1 MFLEILQNAKK
12 SIFAGIFFNKV
23 AGWNRKLSEAA
34 AGDVQWNKVF
44 LKISQVSQECLSKKV
59 AVLGACN
66 FIKKDSNTG
75 VFLWIL
81 WIIQEHLF

>member
-1 MFLEILQNAKK
+1 MQRKASLQESFLIKLQ
-12 SIFAGIFFNKV
+12 GR
-23 AGWNRKLSEAA
+23 NRKLSEAA